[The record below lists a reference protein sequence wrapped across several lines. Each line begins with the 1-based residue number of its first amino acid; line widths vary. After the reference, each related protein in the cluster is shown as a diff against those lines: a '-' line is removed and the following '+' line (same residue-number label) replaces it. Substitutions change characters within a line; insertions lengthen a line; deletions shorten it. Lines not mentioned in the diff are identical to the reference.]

1 MLPFLTD
8 QLIGAT
14 ADELRTVVYW
24 YLWANSLGKGLS
36 CLFLD
41 SKQTILVVS
50 GAAIVAIPPAVIIIS
65 DCLCQQWLDQTHHK
79 VII

>member
-14 ADELRTVVYW
+14 ADELRMVVYW

-50 GAAIVAIPPAVIIIS
+50 AAAIVAIPPAVIIIS
-65 DCLCQQWLDQTHHK
+65 DCLCQ
-79 VII
+79 